1 MTINNYMKKNILKKL
16 FIKLSKVLGYEI
28 IDQSDFSSP
37 TLEKQLNEN
46 LSIINEKS
54 IILPLG
60 EVKITKKVSSVL
72 IIFRTNTDVEI
83 WDQNKRR
90 LFEQPKIEYS
100 LKALNSLI
108 RSVNFSKKKYPNIKF
123 KTIIVD
129 DKSKEENLNKLK
141 KLIDGSGLDIGITPL
156 NHDKYNDIIKQQKN
170 DQTFSNLA
178 SLLQSFEL
186 GKEYGEDLVFFV
198 EDDYL
203 HFEPMMEEMIASYE
217 RIASQVNEDI
227 FMCPADY
234 PYLYMNNEKTNIL
247 IGNKRHWRTIN
258 QTLCTFMTTK
268 SLINKYWENFYNTCL
283 DRHEPFEKYLNDI
296 YKKEFCI
303 SPIKSLSLHLTN
315 VNSSYGLSPFID
327 YKKLWDEND
336 ITNA

>member
-1 MTINNYMKKNILKKL
+1 MKKNILKKL

-108 RSVNFSKKKYPNIKF
+108 RSVKFSKKKYPNIKF

-141 KLIDGSGLDIGITPL
+141 NLIDGSGLDIGITPL

-283 DRHEPFEKYLNDI
+283 DRHEPFEKHLNDI

>member
-1 MTINNYMKKNILKKL
+1 MKKSIIKRL

-37 TLEKQLNEN
+37 TLEKSLNED

-54 IILPLG
+54 IVLPLG
-60 EVKITKKVSSVL
+60 EVKITKKINSIL

-83 WDQNKRR
+83 WDQNKKR
-90 LFEQPKIEYS
+90 LFEEPKIEYS
-100 LKALNSLI
+100 IRALKSLI
-108 RSVNFSKKKYPNIKF
+108 KSVNFSKTKYPNIKF

-129 DKSKEENLNKLK
+129 DKSKEENLDKIK
-141 KLIDGSGLDIGITPL
+141 KLIDGSDLDISITPL
-156 NHDKYNDIIKQQKN
+156 IHDKYKDTIKQQKN
-170 DQTFSNLA
+170 NQTFSNLA

-186 GKEYGEDLVFFV
+186 GKEHVEDLVLFV

-217 RIASQVNEDI
+217 RIASQVNKDI

-268 SLINKYWENFYNTCL
+268 FLLNKYWDNFYNTCL
-283 DRHEPFEKYLNDI
+283 DRNDPFEKHLNEI
-296 YKKEFCI
+296 YTREFCI
-303 SPIKSLSLHLTN
+303 SPLKSLSLHLTN
-315 VNSSYGLSPFID
+315 INSSYGLSPFIN
-327 YKKLWDEND
+327 YKKLWDENEL
-336 ITNA
+336 

>member
-1 MTINNYMKKNILKKL
+1 MKKSIIKKL
-16 FIKLSKVLGYEI
+16 FIKFSKVLGYEI
-28 IDQSDFSSP
+28 IDQNDFSSP
-37 TLEKQLNEN
+37 TLEKELNDD
-46 LSIINEKS
+46 LSIINTKS
-54 IILPLG
+54 IVLPLG
-60 EVKITKKVSSVL
+60 EVKITKKISSVL

-83 WDQNKRR
+83 WDQNKKR
-90 LFEQPKIEYS
+90 LFEEPKIRYS
-100 LKALNSLI
+100 LKALKSLI
-108 RSVNFSKKKYPNIKF
+108 RSVNFSKNKYPNIKF
-123 KTIIVD
+123 KILIVD

-141 KLIDGSGLDIGITPL
+141 KLIDESGLDINITPL
-156 NHDKYNDIIKQQKN
+156 NHDKYKDKIKQQKN

-186 GKEYGEDLVFFV
+186 GKEHGEDLVFFV

-217 RIASQVNEDI
+217 RIASQINRDI

-234 PYLYMNNEKTNIL
+234 PYLYMGNEKTNIL

-268 SLINKYWENFYNTCL
+268 ALLDKYWDNFYNTCL
-283 DRHEPFEKYLNDI
+283 NRNDPFEKYLNEI
-296 YKKEFCI
+296 YTKEFCI
-303 SPIKSLSLHLTN
+303 SPLKSLSLHLTN

-327 YKKLWDEND
+327 YKKLWDEN
-336 ITNA
+336 

>member
-1 MTINNYMKKNILKKL
+1 MKKSIIKKL

-28 IDQSDFSSP
+28 IDQSNFSSP
-37 TLEKQLNEN
+37 TLQKKLNED

-54 IILPLG
+54 IVLPLG
-60 EVKITKKVSSVL
+60 EVKITKKISSVL

-83 WDQNKRR
+83 WDQNKKR
-90 LFEQPKIEYS
+90 LFEEPKIEYS
-100 LKALNSLI
+100 LRSLNSLI
-108 RSVNFSKKKYPNIKF
+108 NSINFSKTKYPNIKF
-123 KTIIVD
+123 KVMIVD
-129 DKSKEENLNKLK
+129 DKSKEENLTKLK
-141 KLIDGSGLDIGITPL
+141 NLINKSGLDVNITSL
-156 NHDKYNDIIKQQKN
+156 NHKEYTDIIKQQKN

-186 GKEYGEDLVFFV
+186 GKKHGEDLIFFV

-217 RIASQVNEDI
+217 RISSQVNKDI

-234 PYLYMNNEKTNIL
+234 PYLYMSNEKTNIL

-268 SLINKYWENFYNTCL
+268 SLLDKYWDNFYNTCL
-283 DRHEPFEKYLNDI
+283 DRHDPFEKYLNDI
-296 YKKEFCI
+296 YKNEFCI
-303 SPIKSLSLHLTN
+303 SPLKSLSLHLTN

-327 YKKLWDEND
+327 YKKLWNEND
-336 ITNA
+336 TTNA